1 MSAEPDAARAA
12 ARRPRPVL
20 LLAVAVLLGWLAIGF
35 FGGQYT
41 GRLSEVQ
48 KNDNASFLPKD
59 AESTAV
65 IEAVAEFSDE
75 QQIPVI
81 LVAETASG
89 TLTPE
94 DLSALQEL
102 ATSVETLPLPD
113 LGDGVTMGDYL
124 VGDAPLT
131 PVPSEDGQAALIV
144 LPFDEAAASE
154 VVEEQSPLVVAAEA
168 LGEAADAALAGT
180 QLTAYV
186 GGPGGLVADFSAAFA
201 GIDGILLGVAL
212 LVVLVILLVVYRSP
226 ILPLAVLAS
235 ALFGLSAASVVV
247 YQLAANDLIELSG
260 QSQGIMFILV
270 VGAATDYA
278 LLLVSRFREELHDEV
293 NSWTALKRAWRG
305 SVEPIVA
312 SAATV
317 ILGLLCLLLADLQST
332 AGLGPVGALGIA
344 GALLASLTFLPA
356 ILLLFGRKVFWP
368 FVPKLDH
375 VHSEDKLETRSL
387 WGRVAGLVGRH
398 PRRTWV
404 TTLAVLLAAA
414 AFAPTFKAEGVS
426 IEETFLTTVDSVEAQ
441 KAIERHF
448 PAGSANPVQVVTPED
463 TVEEALAV
471 VTADEGVESAFAGLV
486 APVPGQPPA
495 PPPVVDGQVLIQA
508 TTTGASDSAEAE
520 ETVERLRVELDAV
533 STEAIVGGN
542 AAINLDVLDASARDL
557 RVIVPTILV
566 VIFLVLCLLLRS
578 VVAPLLLVAANVVSF
593 AATIGVAALV
603 FEYVFG
609 FGGSDPVDSPL
620 RIRVPRGARHR
631 LLDLPHDARPG
642 GGRHQGHAARHPRRP
657 RGDRRG
663 DHQRRDRP
671 RGDLLRAV
679 GAAARLPRADRL
691 HRRLRR
697 APRHLRR
704 PVAPRAGGGVRR
716 RAEGVVA
723 EPVRRRHRGGGGR
736 RLPRGPRHPWPPGAP
751 NRCGPRLVSMTRVG
765 LAGYGFAGRDIHR
778 PALLEAGCDVVA
790 VSTRNPERAAAAR
803 DDLPGVEVVADLERA
818 PGGSRARSRG
828 ARDPERWPCGAGAQ
842 RGRRRSALRRR
853 QAARRGCRVRGGRR
867 AATPPPPGCRSPCSR
882 TAVTTPSRRPSHG
895 SSPTGSSALRSAT
908 R

>member
-65 IEAVAEFSDE
+65 IDAVAEFSDE
-75 QQIPVI
+75 QQIPII
-81 LVAETASG
+81 LVVEKASG

-113 LGDGVTMGDYL
+113 LGVGVTMGDYL

-131 PVPSEDGQAALIV
+131 PVPSEDGRAALLV
-144 LPFDEAAASE
+144 LPFDEVAASE

-168 LGEAADAALAGT
+168 LREAADAALAGT

-247 YQLAANDLIELSG
+247 YQLAANDVIELSG

-495 PPPVVDGQVLIQA
+495 PPPVVDG
-508 TTTGASDSAEAE
+508 
-520 ETVERLRVELDAV
+520 
-533 STEAIVGGN
+533 
-542 AAINLDVLDASARDL
+542 
-557 RVIVPTILV
+557 
-566 VIFLVLCLLLRS
+566 RS
-578 VVAPLLLVAANVVSF
+578 SSRRRPRAPRTAQ
-593 AATIGVAALV
+593 
-603 FEYVFG
+603 
-609 FGGSDPVDSPL
+609 
-620 RIRVPRGARHR
+620 R
-631 LLDLPHDARPG
+631 
-642 GGRHQGHAARHPRRP
+642 PRRP
-657 RGDRRG
+657 SS
-663 DHQRRDRP
+663 
-671 RGDLLRAV
+671 A
-679 GAAARLPRADRL
+679 
-691 HRRLRR
+691 
-697 APRHLRR
+697 
-704 PVAPRAGGGVRR
+704 
-716 RAEGVVA
+716 
-723 EPVRRRHRGGGGR
+723 
-736 RLPRGPRHPWPPGAP
+736 
-751 NRCGPRLVSMTRVG
+751 
-765 LAGYGFAGRDIHR
+765 
-778 PALLEAGCDVVA
+778 
-790 VSTRNPERAAAAR
+790 
-803 DDLPGVEVVADLERA
+803 
-818 PGGSRARSRG
+818 
-828 ARDPERWPCGAGAQ
+828 
-842 RGRRRSALRRR
+842 SALSS
-853 QAARRGCRVRGGRR
+853 
-867 AATPPPPGCRSPCSR
+867 TP
-882 TAVTTPSRRPSHG
+882 
-895 SSPTGSSALRSAT
+895 
-908 R
+908 